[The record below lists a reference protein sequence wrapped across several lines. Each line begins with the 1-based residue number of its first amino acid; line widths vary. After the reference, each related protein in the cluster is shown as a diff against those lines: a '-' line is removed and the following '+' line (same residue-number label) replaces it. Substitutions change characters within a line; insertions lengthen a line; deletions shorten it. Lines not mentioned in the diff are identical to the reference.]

1 MKWYVKVLK
10 QYADFSGR
18 ARRKEYWM
26 FTLVHLIIYMALFTL
41 MTLVGGSD
49 PESGLALALSGLLG
63 LYVLGVLVPSLAV
76 GVRRLHDT
84 NRSGWW
90 LLISFVPVIG
100 AIVLIV
106 FLVQDSQ
113 SGSNQYGENPKGV
126 DSPAVA

>member
-10 QYADFSGR
+10 QYADFEGR

-26 FTLVHLIIYMALFTL
+26 FFLINFIISMAIGF
-41 MTLVGGSD
+41 VSGFIGGMSGD
-49 PESGLALALSGLLG
+49 PSMASITMLPPM
-63 LYVLGVLVPSLAV
+63 LYSLGVLLPSIAV

-90 LLISFVPVIG
+90 LLIGLVPLIG

-106 FLVQDSQ
+106 FFVQDSQ
-113 SGSNQYGENPKGV
+113 AGSNQYGENPKGTE
-126 DSPAVA
+126 AVAI